1 MSDSKKQLG
10 AAKAYVRALRSGEVS
25 ASQRASAQLAS
36 DVEATIGTAKL
47 SGKGDVLAHI
57 SGNWPNTPVYQMGAW
72 GEPVLDGGVVT
83 VEAEFPAFGAG
94 PARATLTFAFN
105 DADEIASVEEVYV
118 GGPRPEPQKEIPL
131 AARGMINTAL
141 ANGTPM
147 VVAYVDENGVPQLS
161 LRGSV
166 QVFSPTQLCAW
177 LRSAEGGLTRSIAIN
192 PNISLLYRDSRTRS
206 TLIVKGTAH
215 IDDDADVRDEVFEL
229 APEVEQNHD
238 PNRTGAALIIDVS
251 EMRGGTPRGG
261 INVQP

>member
-1 MSDSKKQLG
+1 MSDSKKQVR
-10 AAKAYVRALRSGEVS
+10 AATAYVRALRSGEGS
-25 ASQRASAQLAS
+25 ASQRAAAHLAS
-36 DVEATIGTAKL
+36 DVEATIGSAKL
-47 SGKGDVLAHI
+47 SGKADVLAHI
-57 SGNWPNTPVYQMGAW
+57 TGNWPNTPVYQMGAW
-72 GEPVLDGGVVT
+72 GDPVTDGTGAT

-94 PARATLTFAFN
+94 PARATLTFTFN
-105 DADEIASVEEVYV
+105 EADEIATVEEAYA

-131 AARGMINTAL
+131 VARGMINTAL
-141 ANGTPM
+141 SNGTPM
-147 VVAYVDENGVPQLS
+147 VVAYVDEAGVPQLS

-177 LRSAEGGLTRSIAIN
+177 LRSAEGGLTRSIVTN

-229 APEVEQNHD
+229 SPEVEQMHD

-261 INVQP
+261 VNVQP